1 MLLPPKLTTDQRVP
15 AFLSFLPRTPP
26 SLCSWRVLGFSW
38 KISGKRRELCS
49 RLCHRGAG
57 DVKIILILV
66 TLGPFQRRE
75 TAHQYDEP
83 APGREGKAG
92 WSAQGTPWSFPLR
105 TPGLKGQSHGK
116 SPTSA
121 FFFKLKGSRFCHH
134 KILMLETCPLY
145 TGADLNLRDRV
156 LDEVGKNSLLL
167 YQAKGDTAG
176 LCPQTLC
183 PDPEVFGEEFRS
195 SGSRVPLCGG
205 PGCVQGLPP
214 LTWPQGGSPDEH
226 LWFSGLPNCDPLWK
240 EGCLSSN
247 IFICWGLSSVRS
259 LKTRL
264 CIHEAEPEP
273 WLQAAQLLLAAPSLS
288 LRPLPSLISN
298 FAALPFRIRGR
309 SSNGGHRKD
318 FMPRSPTES

>member
-1 MLLPPKLTTDQRVP
+1 MTVLQPPCQAGPPPQQSLRARQGRASWCPARSRAGGGGRKEEPVLLPPKLTTDQRVP

-176 LCPQTLC
+176 LCPQN
-183 PDPEVFGEEFRS
+183 PVS
-195 SGSRVPLCGG
+195 
-205 PGCVQGLPP
+205 
-214 LTWPQGGSPDEH
+214 
-226 LWFSGLPNCDPLWK
+226 
-240 EGCLSSN
+240 
-247 IFICWGLSSVRS
+247 
-259 LKTRL
+259 
-264 CIHEAEPEP
+264 
-273 WLQAAQLLLAAPSLS
+273 
-288 LRPLPSLISN
+288 
-298 FAALPFRIRGR
+298 
-309 SSNGGHRKD
+309 
-318 FMPRSPTES
+318 